1 MRSYPM
7 TLLLLFVS
15 FFALANDTTKV
26 AQQQEAESNIK
37 YITEPSITYQN
48 YIKINVPK
56 GFKLL
61 DRESANY
68 VSEEIFQNQPDKDL
82 LGLLLKMDE
91 EENIIYSVYISEN
104 KEGYI
109 EDKDASKIDK
119 NEILKE
125 QQKSE
130 KEFYKQNPDIPVKLY
145 FTGWGMDPEYDQPNH
160 TLHFAKVF
168 REGSSDE
175 SVLNYQ
181 LYKLN
186 KYGYVNITV
195 AADTALLG
203 MIREDIPVLY
213 DMVAYENQSG
223 YGDFDPSTGSYAQ
236 WTVGGL
242 VAGKILAK
250 TGILALIL
258 KNIKLVLIGI
268 GAAFYAIVRF
278 FKRKKKDEIIVENP
292 ENN

>member
-7 TLLLLFVS
+7 IFLLLLAPFWT
-15 FFALANDTTKV
+15 LANDTTKV
-26 AQQQEAESNIK
+26 APAPEVENKIK
-37 YITEPSITYQN
+37 YITEPSIVYQN

-119 NEILKE
+119 DEILKE

-130 KEFYKQNPDIPVKLY
+130 KEFFKQNPDIPVKLY

-160 TLHFAKVF
+160 TLHFAKIF
-168 REGSSDE
+168 REEGTSE

-213 DMVAYENQSG
+213 DMVAYENKSS
-223 YGDFDPSTGSYAQ
+223 YSDFDPSTGNYAQ

-258 KNIKLVLIGI
+258 KNIKLIIIGI
-268 GAAFYAIVRF
+268 GAGFYAIVRF
-278 FKRKKKDEIIVENP
+278 FKRKKNDEVIVENP